1 MRRALGEAD
10 RKHILIIDDDDRIRS
25 LLAQFLNENNF
36 IVSTSSSVE
45 DARLKIKLFQINL
58 MILDI
63 MMPGEDGLSFLKSIR
78 GTTSM
83 GVLVLTAKWEINDR
97 IEGLELGAD
106 DYLTKPFNPKEL
118 LLRIQSILRRVNMP
132 NPPQTKIKIGEYIF
146 DWQRRILTLND
157 AKISLT
163 TSETNLLA
171 ILAIRVGRVVSRDE
185 IVTHSAVSIQERNI
199 DVQMTRLRKKIERNP
214 NIPEYIVTV
223 RNGGYVLWGDEI
235 T

>member
-1 MRRALGEAD
+1 MGEAD